1 MINTPCPL
9 KGSGNLIISFRFPV
23 SSRSKLNR
31 TFHRLQRADYSCIP
45 LAQPVPALAGIG
57 KSAHYHIMPP
67 YLWFMQKNIIT
78 TNQAPA
84 PIGPYSQAV
93 QAGNLLFISG
103 QVPINPAT
111 GTVEATDVAGETEQ
125 VMKNLNAVLT
135 EAGYDFSHI
144 VKTTIFL
151 SDMSLFT
158 AVNEV
163 YGKYFTG
170 NYPAR
175 ETVAVKG
182 LPRNV
187 NVEISMIAAK

>member
-1 MINTPCPL
+1 
-9 KGSGNLIISFRFPV
+9 
-23 SSRSKLNR
+23 
-31 TFHRLQRADYSCIP
+31 
-45 LAQPVPALAGIG
+45 
-57 KSAHYHIMPP
+57 
-67 YLWFMQKNIIT
+67 MQKNIINT
-78 TNQAPA
+78 TQAPA

-111 GTVEATDVAGETEQ
+111 GTVEAKDVAGETEQ

-135 EAGYDFSHI
+135 EAGYNFSDV

-151 SDMSLFT
+151 TDMSLFN

-170 NYPAR
+170 NFPAR